1 MNKILLLFSL
11 ILIFN
16 SCEEE
21 NNRITN
27 YPNISIINPNQEMYN
42 IGQDIDINILISN
55 DEVLDNILY
64 LETCE
69 CTDDNLNS
77 LELIELKNV
86 FQNDLSYQKTIS
98 TKNIPMDVMC
108 DYNIEI
114 TANDIKGNERS
125 KSIYFHLMSMN
136 EN

>member
-86 FQNDLSYQKTIS
+86 FQNDWSYQKTIS
-98 TKNIPMDVMC
+98 TINIPMDVMC

>member
-86 FQNDLSYQKTIS
+86 FQNDWSYQKTIS
-98 TKNIPMDVMC
+98 TNNIPMDVMC

-114 TANDIKGNERS
+114 TADDIKGNVRS

>member
-1 MNKILLLFSL
+1 MNKTLLLFSL

-27 YPNISIINPNQEMYN
+27 YPNISIKNTNKEMYN

-86 FQNDLSYQKTIS
+86 FQNDWSYQKTIS

>member
-1 MNKILLLFSL
+1 MNKILLLLSL

-86 FQNDLSYQKTIS
+86 FQNDWSYQKTIS
-98 TKNIPMDVMC
+98 TINIPMDVMC

>member
-64 LETCE
+64 LKHV
-69 CTDDNLNS
+69 NALMII
-77 LELIELKNV
+77 LIH
-86 FQNDLSYQKTIS
+86 LS
-98 TKNIPMDVMC
+98 
-108 DYNIEI
+108 
-114 TANDIKGNERS
+114 
-125 KSIYFHLMSMN
+125 
-136 EN
+136 

>member
-1 MNKILLLFSL
+1 MNKILFLFSL

-86 FQNDLSYQKTIS
+86 FQNDWSYQKTIS
-98 TKNIPMDVMC
+98 TNNIPMDVMC